1 LKNALSPLEGRCNKA
16 ALIAI
21 QFQTAATKKNA
32 AEVEKIKADALK
44 FIFFHQG
51 AKKLLSMGVYEA
63 FDKKKKGKVEESA
76 FVAFFKTCA
85 LKEEDDERLSE
96 DDASRLFNYLDTED
110 TGSISKEKFM
120 NLIRRFM
127 KVLKA
132 SVITEE
138 TSTQSK
144 MMRRLNEGE
153 VLECLSGP
161 TEAEGEN
168 IFRLKVKATSDN
180 VEGWVTPVGNRGTV
194 FVEDGGNIF
203 KVVKE
208 TILTGSFVI
217 GADTKTKDRKL
228 KVGEICEVREWP
240 TKEENSGLMRMQVA
254 LKSDGQVGWVTSV
267 GNTGIKFLEVMA

>member
-1 LKNALSPLEGRCNKA
+1 MLSLG
-16 ALIAI
+16 L
-21 QFQTAATKKNA
+21 
-32 AEVEKIKADALK
+32 
-44 FIFFHQG
+44 
-51 AKKLLSMGVYEA
+51 YEA

-96 DDASRLFNYLDTED
+96 EDASRLFAYLDSD
-110 TGSISKEKFM
+110 DKGSISKEQFM

-132 SVITEE
+132 SVLTEE
-138 TSTQSK
+138 TSTKSK
-144 MMRRLNEGE
+144 PMRRLNEGE

-161 TEAEGEN
+161 TEADGEG

-194 FVEDGGNIF
+194 FVEDGGNVF

-228 KVGEICEVREWP
+228 KVGEICDVREWA
-240 TKEENSGLMRMQVA
+240 TKEEKSGLMRMKVA